1 MQDECD
7 GGSGRPLGIRQSTW
21 RWRSSTRR
29 EQPMSDGTAI
39 SATDAADVT
48 ETMTRMWS
56 VANSPA
62 MVATAPNNR
71 VTAVATLMLMRNGA
85 RIA

>member
-1 MQDECD
+1 
-7 GGSGRPLGIRQSTW
+7 
-21 RWRSSTRR
+21 
-29 EQPMSDGTAI
+29 MSDGTAI